1 VLIALA
7 LALAPARA
15 PAREAPLTVLAAP
28 SVGDGALGAIGE
40 PSWAKYVA
48 AWLGRYR
55 VVAFAGSYGDPSVS
69 DCRKAGADY
78 LVVARFALRPQ
89 LPGTPMEYGRTAA
102 QSWVHVVDCVTGAVR
117 SDGAFNFESDPLEPG
132 AESPDSR
139 WEREIPAAF
148 AQHPLDLQRPARI
161 VSVRGSLAQVA
172 IRDRGL
178 KPGDVLRDVST
189 AGNELRDH
197 PIALTVK
204 RISTDGV
211 EVEFDSTSDVP
222 QSGDY
227 VLR

>member
-1 VLIALA
+1 MLIALA

-40 PSWAKYVA
+40 PSWAKYV
-48 AWLGRYR
+48 
-55 VVAFAGSYGDPSVS
+55 
-69 DCRKAGADY
+69 AGADY